1 MNRIHRYGRK
11 LQLLLDARGL
21 GTTAAAATIQRD
33 LLNLFN
39 YILSITMTPEQLF
52 KQMPSLDP
60 SIDTGVLNS
69 FTLD

>member
-1 MNRIHRYGRK
+1 MNRIHRHGRK

-21 GTTAAAATIQRD
+21 KTTAAAATIQRD

-52 KQMPSLDP
+52 
-60 SIDTGVLNS
+60 
-69 FTLD
+69 